1 MESILPLSSEFQRL
15 RKYKIN
21 MDQRNNPAMNQLDAT
36 DQIALLANELE
47 EVKQKFIQNDKLA
60 LIGKLTAGILHE
72 IKNPLNFINNFT
84 KMSQELV
91 GELYEIVDGVREKLD
106 PDTLADFNETRS
118 MLSASLTK
126 ILENGERTQR
136 IIFSMLAQMHD
147 NKELVF
153 ELSDIN
159 KLVDEFAKLAY
170 QGARG
175 NDKDFNL
182 KFNTDYDPT
191 IEPINLEFQEM
202 SRVIINLVDNA
213 CYALSEKKKRN
224 KGCFSPEILLRTKKL
239 DNFVEIRIRDN
250 GIGIPQEVIDK
261 LFSPFFTTKPKGKG
275 TGLGLSLSRDIITNI
290 HKGKIEIESKE
301 NEFTEFKILI
311 PTNLE

>member
-1 MESILPLSSEFQRL
+1 MNI
-15 RKYKIN
+15 
-21 MDQRNNPAMNQLDAT
+21 DQRNNPDMNQLDT
-36 DQIALLANELE
+36 KDQVALLSHELE
-47 EVKQKFIQNDKLA
+47 EVKEKFIQNDKLA

-91 GELYEIVDGVREKLD
+91 GELNEIMEGISDKLD
-106 PDTLADFNETRS
+106 ADTLADFNDTRS
-118 MLSASLTK
+118 MLSDSLAK

-147 NKELVF
+147 NKEIVF
-153 ELSDIN
+153 QLSDIN

-182 KFNTDYDPT
+182 KFKTDYDPT
-191 IEPINLEFQEM
+191 IEPIKLEFQEM

-213 CYALSEKKKRN
+213 CYALNEKKKRN
-224 KGCFSPEILLRTKKL
+224 NGCFSPEILLATKKL
-239 DNFVEIRIRDN
+239 DNFVEIQIRDN
-250 GIGIPQEVIDK
+250 GIGIPQEVINK

-275 TGLGLSLSRDIITNI
+275 TGLGLSLSRDIITII
-290 HKGKIEIESKE
+290 HKGKIEINSIE